1 MLTLLRAIK
10 TVPKTVRI
18 GNTVF
23 RSCTNKFKRFL
34 VVN

>member
-10 TVPKTVRI
+10 TIPKTVRI

-23 RSCTNKFKRFL
+23 RSCTNKFKL
-34 VVN
+34 LLIVN